1 MDRADDHWSRQ
12 RKRMVEQSIESRGI
26 SNRSVLEA
34 MAAVPREQFLPA
46 HLREFAY
53 DDKPL
58 PIEEGQTIS
67 QPYVVAL
74 MAAAAE
80 LGPEGRV
87 LEGGA
92 GSGYGAAVL
101 SRIAGEVWSIER
113 HEALATSARRR
124 LKSLEYSNV
133 HVIHGDGT
141 QGWPNEAPY
150 DAIVV
155 TAGAPT
161 VPEALVSQLA
171 EHGRLI
177 IPVGAKGKVQRL
189 LRITAVDG
197 ETVVDDLGPVRFVPL
212 VADRTPSSSDQTNP
226 GQYG

>member
-1 MDRADDHWSRQ
+1 
-12 RKRMVEQSIESRGI
+12 MVEESIESRGI
-26 SNRSVLEA
+26 SDRSVLDA
-34 MAAVPREQFLPA
+34 MAEVPREKFLPA
-46 HLREFAY
+46 HLCEFAY

-58 PIEEGQTIS
+58 PIEAGQTIS

-80 LGPEGRV
+80 LRPEGRV
-87 LEGGA
+87 LEVGT

-113 HEALATSARRR
+113 HEVLAASAGQR
-124 LKSLEYSNV
+124 LKELGYSNV

-141 QGWPNEAPY
+141 QGWPDEAPY

-161 VPEALVSQLA
+161 VPEALVNQLTPD
-171 EHGRLI
+171 GRLI
-177 IPVGAKGKVQRL
+177 IPVGRKRKVQHL
-189 LRITAVDG
+189 LRIRLVG
-197 ETVVDDLGPVRFVPL
+197 RETTVDDLGAVRFVPL
-212 VADRTPSSSDQTNP
+212 IADQSWAEFD
-226 GQYG
+226 